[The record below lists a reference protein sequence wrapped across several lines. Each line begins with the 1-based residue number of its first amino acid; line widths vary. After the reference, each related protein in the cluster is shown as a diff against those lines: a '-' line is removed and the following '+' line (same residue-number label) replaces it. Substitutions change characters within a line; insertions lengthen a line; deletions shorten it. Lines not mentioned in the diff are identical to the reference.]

1 MGWRQLVKG
10 LPWKWNP
17 DEQDKESEFKVGYLS
32 EEEMIGKAAPQIE
45 DDRRIYRLRLQ
56 KSDFVKY
63 GFTQGC
69 PGCQAIVSG
78 T

>member
-1 MGWRQLVKG
+1 MRWRQLVKG

-17 DEQDKESEFKVGYLS
+17 DEQDKESEFKVRYLS

-56 KSDFVKY
+56 KSD

>member
-1 MGWRQLVKG
+1 MR
-10 LPWKWNP
+10 
-17 DEQDKESEFKVGYLS
+17 YLS

-56 KSDFVKY
+56 KADFVKY

-78 T
+78 YQARGHSNASGARMENAMG